1 MVQYGPVDNMKGNTP
16 IDDRSDLSD
25 ALKKMDRAFV
35 LFYASWCPFSKR
47 FLPVFDEFAKKNTGS
62 CLRVLVDDNEDICDK
77 YKISVYPTVLF
88 FKKGRVVKRLDGISG
103 EGLNEKKLK
112 DFIGECSG

>member
-1 MVQYGPVDNMKGNTP
+1 MKSNDP
-16 IDDRSDLSD
+16 IDNQSDLKG

-47 FLPVFDEFAKKNTGS
+47 FLPIFDEFAKKNTGK
-62 CLRVLVDDNEDICDK
+62 CLRVLIDESEDICEK
-77 YKISVYPTVLF
+77 YSISVYPTVLY
-88 FKKGRVVKRLDGISG
+88 FKKGKVIKRLDGVSG

-112 DFIGECSG
+112 DFIGACGV